1 MKMVAEYV
9 EHALQFERLAAHE
22 KNPQLKA
29 DLEKQAAAYR
39 RLAADEQKRWGCSPR
54 SSTEELNGQRLQ
66 KLNSGAARSPSLW
79 KMNQRWNRS
88 FGPFARCMRKT
99 RKLPPI

>member
-1 MKMVAEYV
+1 MVAEYV

-54 SSTEELNGQRLQ
+54 SSTEELHGHVYR
-66 KLNSGAARSPSLW
+66 NSIPAR
-79 KMNQRWNRS
+79 QDRRHY
-88 FGPFARCMRKT
+88 GR
-99 RKLPPI
+99 